1 MAEYQDREHFIPLR
15 KQELIDLLC
24 SDEGLRAEGADEFRQ
39 FCRLLSA
46 TYHFEYHQKLEALK
60 NAYAPF
66 DPDRDTR
73 PLGKLGAEEKQRH
86 LNKLFC
92 DFAWLMERA
101 NFKHLCSH
109 DLEPYQRTASDW
121 GIRMDVDFSCFERLA
136 IFARGDVEQKRTRRR
151 LRNWYRLESTTVPVF
166 QRLVIILKLRPHRR
180 LSSKADT
187 ESVYLKIF
195 KDIPKLDLNMLLPG
209 ARVMMSYLDRS
220 KISFPVLTGVG
231 ALVSKPLAA
240 LAVVFPSLLQLAG
253 SIGAGLDDALK
264 NFANSG
270 SPSWALWGLASGSLG
285 YGYRSY
291 YGYQQT
297 RQRYRLTLTE
307 NLYFQNLDN
316 NGGVLVR
323 LLDEAEEQEC
333 REALLAYFFLWRRAG
348 ERGWTSAE
356 LDDAIEAYLEQRA
369 GVKVDF
375 EIGDAIRKLEE
386 LRIVE
391 KLGDRYR
398 ARPLDRALQ
407 VLDAAWDSYF
417 RYNNPDVGQ
426 APLSA

>member
-15 KQELIDLLC
+15 KPELIDLLC
-24 SDEGLRAEGADEFRQ
+24 ADEGLRGEQAEQFRQ

-46 TYHFEYHQKLEALK
+46 LYHFEYYQKFEELK
-60 NAYAPF
+60 AAYAPF
-66 DPDRDTR
+66 DPDPDTR
-73 PLGKLGAEEKQRH
+73 PLFKLTADEKQRR
-86 LNKLFC
+86 LNKLFR

-101 NFKHLCSH
+101 NFKHLCSD
-109 DLEPYQRTASDW
+109 DLEPYLRTASEW

-136 IFARGDVEQKRTRRR
+136 VFARGDVEQVRTRRR
-151 LRNWYRLESTTVPVF
+151 LGNWYRLESTTVPVF
-166 QRLVIILKLRPHRR
+166 QRLVLIVKLRPHRR

-209 ARVMMSYLDRS
+209 ARVQMTYLDRS
-220 KISFPVLTGVG
+220 KISFPLLTGVG
-231 ALVSKPLAA
+231 ALLSKPVAA
-240 LAVVFPSLLQLAG
+240 LALVFPSLLALAQSVG
-253 SIGAGLDDALK
+253 HGVEGAVR
-264 NFANSG
+264 NFVTSG
-270 SPSWALWGLASGSLG
+270 SPSWALWGLATGSLG

-291 YGYQQT
+291 YGYQDT
-297 RQRYRLTLTE
+297 KRRYRLTLTE

-316 NGGVLVR
+316 NCGVLVR

-333 REALLAYFFLWRRAG
+333 REALLAYFFLLRKAG

-356 LDDAIEAYLEQRA
+356 LDDAVEEYLEKSA

-375 EIGDAIRKLEE
+375 EIGDAIGKLER

-391 KLGDRYR
+391 KQGDRYR
-398 ARPLDRALQ
+398 ARPLEQALQ
-407 VLDAAWDSYF
+407 VLDWTWDNYFQYNPGAA
-417 RYNNPDVGQ
+417 
-426 APLSA
+426 APPGGR

>member
-1 MAEYQDREHFIPLR
+1 MAEYRDREHFIPLR

-24 SDEGLRAEGADEFRQ
+24 SDDGLRAEGAEEFRQ

-73 PLGKLGAEEKQRH
+73 PLGRLNGEEKQRR
-86 LNKLFC
+86 LNKLFS

-121 GIRMDVDFSCFERLA
+121 GVRMDVDFSCFERLA

-151 LRNWYRLESTTVPVF
+151 LRNWYRLESTMVPVF
-166 QRLVIILKLRPHRR
+166 QRLVIILKLRPHHR

-209 ARVMMSYLDRS
+209 ARVLMTYLDRS
-220 KISFPVLTGVG
+220 QISLPLLTGIGLVLYKLAFPFLLVGTKVFEAFVG
-231 ALVSKPLAA
+231 A
-240 LAVVFPSLLQLAG
+240 G
-253 SIGAGLDDALK
+253 
-264 NFANSG
+264 G
-270 SPSWALWGLASGSLG
+270 SPSLAFWGLASGTLG

-297 RQRYRLTLTE
+297 KQRYRLTLTE
-307 NLYFQNLDN
+307 SLYYQNLDN

-323 LLDEAEEQEC
+323 LLDEAEEQEF

-356 LDDAIEAYLEQRA
+356 LDDAIEAYLEQWA

-407 VLDAAWDSYF
+407 VLDAAWDNCF